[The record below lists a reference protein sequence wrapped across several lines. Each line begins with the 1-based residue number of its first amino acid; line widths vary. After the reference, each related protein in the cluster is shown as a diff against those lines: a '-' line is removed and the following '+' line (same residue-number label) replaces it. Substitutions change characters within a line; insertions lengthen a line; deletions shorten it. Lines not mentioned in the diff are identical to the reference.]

1 MASKPRVLVLGGL
14 GFIGKHLVKYLVA
27 NNVASKIRVCD
38 KIMVQMARLGKEFTD
53 CFSSVECVQANLT
66 DPDSVA
72 RAFKDSEGDYSIV
85 INLAGETKLS
95 QSDEVYAQGVTKLS
109 VNCIHEAAKHKTAKF
124 IEVSTAEVYDPSDNA
139 ATEDSTVKP
148 WTGIAKAKLKVEEEL
163 KATKGMPW
171 IIVRPAI
178 VYGKGDVRGL
188 SPRLCIA
195 AVYKKTG
202 EKMEFPQW
210 FEQQKINAVHVK
222 DVVKALW
229 HLAMNGAPNSVYN
242 LAAKDNLDTKKLNV
256 FLEKLF
262 GIKTGPLGTIKSE
275 AVKMMS
281 MEAILDEI
289 NGETLP
295 HWLKLVKE
303 SKLDYSPLSPYL
315 ELEQI
320 SNKNLCVDGSKIEK
334 SGFSYDYPAVT
345 GEELN
350 AQLAHATAE
359 GWFPKI

>member
-1 MASKPRVLVLGGL
+1 
-14 GFIGKHLVKYLVA
+14 
-27 NNVASKIRVCD
+27 
-38 KIMVQMARLGKEFTD
+38 MARLGKEFTD
-53 CFSSVECVQANLT
+53 CFASVECVQANLT

-72 RAFKDSEGDYSIV
+72 RAFKDSEGDYNIV

-95 QSDEVYAQGVTKLS
+95 QSDEVYAQGITKLS
-109 VNCIHEAAKHKTAKF
+109 TNCINEAAKHKTEKY
-124 IEVSTAEVYDPSDNA
+124 IEVSTAEVYDPSDTP
-139 ATEDSTVKP
+139 ATEASTIKP
-148 WTGIAKAKLKVEEEL
+148 WTGLAKAKLKVEEEL
-163 KATKGMPW
+163 KAKKGMQW
-171 IIVRPAI
+171 IVVRPSI

-222 DVVKALW
+222 DVAKALW
-229 HLAMNGAPNSVYN
+229 HLATNGAPNSVYN
-242 LAAKDNLDTKKLNV
+242 LAGKDNLDTKKLNV

-262 GIKTGPLGTIKSE
+262 GIKTAPLGTIKSE
-275 AVKMMS
+275 AIKIMS

-320 SNKNLCVDGSKIEK
+320 SNKNLCVDGTKIEK
-334 SGFSYDYPAVT
+334 IGFSYDHPAVT
-345 GEELN
+345 ADELS
-350 AQLAHATAE
+350 AQLAYAVSE
-359 GWFPKI
+359 GWFPKM